1 MPAKKAQ
8 EKTVNKKLYRSETDK
23 VIAGVCAGIA
33 DFFDIDPTL
42 VRIAFVLITIFGGG
56 GIILYIILWLII
68 PSEESNGEIS
78 QDNIKKGAGEIKAQA
93 GKFAEDAKEF
103 SRTQNSRVLLGAV
116 ILILGIV
123 LLLQNLGI
131 FRFFNLWRLWPIILI
146 ILGYIVLARR
156 NGKEQ

>member
-78 QDNIKKGAGEIKAQA
+78 RDNIKKGTGEIKAQA